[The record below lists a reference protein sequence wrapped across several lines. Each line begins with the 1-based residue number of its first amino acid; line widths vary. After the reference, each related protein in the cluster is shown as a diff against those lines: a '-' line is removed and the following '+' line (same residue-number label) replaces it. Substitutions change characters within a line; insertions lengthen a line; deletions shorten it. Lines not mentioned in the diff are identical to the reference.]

1 MNDSIRSFMAEARG
15 QLFRAYR
22 NLDEAITQGGTVVL
36 EGDDGGQIYLT
47 CPALLVKCG
56 EEGLRRLLSYLD
68 SLEWRDPSMAHIWYE
83 KHPTGGGIS
92 GGMGGGIVTEGLWI
106 HPRLE
111 ERGIKEKVAAF
122 IRGEVRGFE

>member
-47 CPALLVKCG
+47 CPAALVKCG
-56 EEGLRRLLSYLD
+56 EEGLQRLLSYLD
-68 SLEWRDPSMAHIWYE
+68 SLEWRDPGMAHLWYE
-83 KHPTGGGIS
+83 KHPTGGGIAA
-92 GGMGGGIVTEGLWI
+92 GMGGAIVTEDIWI

-111 ERGIKEKVAAF
+111 ERGIRESVTAF
-122 IRGEVRGFE
+122 VRGEAEGFE